1 MMKIILNIILA
12 AGLLLSAGCATIN
25 KTDPDLSLAPRGFIA
40 PVSRVPTTAA
50 NIKKEADLDF
60 LEVYDP
66 WGAMNRNI
74 YSFNARFD
82 RAIYIPA
89 VDVYTT
95 IFPSP
100 VRKGV
105 TNAINNL
112 NEVKSFTNGIL
123 QVSGKRTFTAFS
135 RFVINSSIGLL
146 GILDVATDMGLPS
159 RETGFADTLGVWGA
173 PAGQYLVLPFL
184 GPSNVR
190 DTVGYTGD
198 FALLWYEM
206 NWVYDLA
213 GVQEGRTAIG
223 IGEATIRG
231 LNMRANVPFRYYQT
245 GSPFEYDL
253 IRFLY
258 AKKRDLDIEKLEYG
272 QAFGGKPYM
281 KKEYQTPGR
290 RIPKPVPPNTSETK

>member
-1 MMKIILNIILA
+1 MMKRIFCIILLCF
-12 AGLLLSAGCATIN
+12 LVQGCATIS
-25 KTDPDLSLAPRGFIA
+25 KEDPSLTLKPQGFIA
-40 PVSRVPTTAA
+40 PVSHAPLKGKTKSKDAA
-50 NIKKEADLDF
+50 LDF
-60 LEVYDP
+60 LEIYDP
-66 WGAMNRNI
+66 WDSMNRHI

-95 IFPSP
+95 VLPSP

-105 TNAINNL
+105 TNAVNNL

-123 QVSGKRTFTAFS
+123 QFNCGKTARAFS
-135 RFVINSSIGLL
+135 RFLINSSIGLL
-146 GILDVATDMGLPS
+146 GIFDVATMWDLKSM
-159 RETGFADTLGVWGA
+159 ETGFADTLGVWGV
-173 PAGQYLVLPFL
+173 PPGPYVVLPLL

-190 DTVGYTGD
+190 DTGGSLGD

-213 GVQEGRTAIG
+213 GVKEGRTAIG
-223 IGEATIRG
+223 IGESTIRG
-231 LNMRANVPFRYYQT
+231 LNLRANVPFRYYQT

-258 AKKRDLDIEKLEYG
+258 SKKRELDMEREELGTSTAG
-272 QAFGGKPYM
+272 QPYM
-281 KKEYQTPGR
+281 KKGFDTPR
-290 RIPKPVPPNTSETK
+290 KNREPKK